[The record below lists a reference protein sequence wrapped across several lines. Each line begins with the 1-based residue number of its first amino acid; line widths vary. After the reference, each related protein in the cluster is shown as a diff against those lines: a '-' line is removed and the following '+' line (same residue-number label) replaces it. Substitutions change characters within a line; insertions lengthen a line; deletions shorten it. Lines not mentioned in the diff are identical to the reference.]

1 MNRVDPQFKEK
12 LQSFGIAD
20 WNECFHCGNCTAIC
34 PHTNDSSLFP
44 RKGMRA
50 LQMGLTESIKKNV
63 DPWLCYY
70 CGECS
75 ETCPRDANPGELMMA
90 LRRYLTTIYDWTGLS
105 RVFYTSVPAMITAF
119 FIVAV
124 AILGVAQFRGF
135 QLESIMEF
143 GHVFEKMA
151 ILCVATLILLPN
163 IIRMLWFTLSKERIK
178 IPFSAIIKGF
188 WDLLVHMFTQKKSLK
203 CKENKLRW
211 FEHFIL
217 VFGYLLLL
225 LTTVFLNWFG
235 TQNIYIIMFGYIV
248 GGVTFII
255 TFHFI
260 ISRIIKRKEI
270 SKFSHP
276 SDWMFVTW
284 LFLMG
289 LTAFLVRIFIDTGLL
304 ANHLWLYLTH
314 LIILAQWAVLIV
326 PFGKWT
332 HFLYRSFAI
341 FIAELKRKASIV
353 QQSSNV
359 ATITT

>member
-12 LQSFGIAD
+12 LQTFGIAD

-34 PHTNDSSLFP
+34 PHTNDNSLFP
-44 RKGMRA
+44 RKGIRA
-50 LQMGLTESIKKNV
+50 MQMGLTDSIKKNV

-105 RVFYTSVPAMITAF
+105 RVLYTSRPAMVIAF
-119 FIVAV
+119 ALVAIAVIAV
-124 AILGVAQFRGF
+124 AIWHSF
-135 QLESIMEF
+135 QLEPIMEF
-143 GHVFEKMA
+143 GHIFEKMA
-151 ILCVATLILLPN
+151 ILSVATIILLPN
-163 IIRMLWFTLSKERIK
+163 IFRMFWFTLGKEK
-178 IPFSAIIKGF
+178 MKVPLSAVITGF
-188 WDLLVHMFTQKKSLK
+188 WDLLVHMFTQKNTLK

-217 VFGYLLLL
+217 VLGYLLLL
-225 LTTVFLNWFG
+225 FTTVFFNWFA
-235 TQNIYIIMFGYIV
+235 TENIYIILFGYIV
-248 GGVTFII
+248 GAITFII
-255 TFHFI
+255 TFDFMI
-260 ISRIIKRKEI
+260 RRIRKKKEI

-276 SDWMFVTW
+276 TDWMFVVW

-289 LTAFLVRIFIDTGLL
+289 LTAFLVRIFIDTGIL
-304 ANHLWLYLTH
+304 ANHIWLYITH

-341 FIAELKRKASIV
+341 YIAELKKKAPVV